1 MKPHYHS
8 AKAVFITI
16 LTCAALLTS
25 CSDNDSETAPENS
38 STSPEYHYSHVPLK
52 NRQNIKKVF
61 PNKRLV
67 STEVLESNILYKTFL
82 VYDGIFLTE
91 YNGTG
96 DDGKFKLIWEEN
108 CIKVFRLQQ
117 YNESPETAQPYMIGV
132 FGESGNVEEIRYG
145 NGANKAFLKHDKH
158 NHLTYKQLKKFLF
171 L

>member
-52 NRQNIKKVF
+52 TRQNIKKVF

-82 VYDGIFLTE
+82 VYDGIFKSSYPYNRDYACMSYTE
-91 YNGTG
+91 C
-96 DDGKFKLIWEEN
+96 IWTNNDIEKTNHWTEDLEYVPIPFIVRVN
-108 CIKVFRLQQ
+108 QLQLLYIMKSQ
-117 YNESPETAQPYMIGV
+117 ISPA
-132 FGESGNVEEIRYG
+132 
-145 NGANKAFLKHDKH
+145 
-158 NHLTYKQLKKFLF
+158 
-171 L
+171 